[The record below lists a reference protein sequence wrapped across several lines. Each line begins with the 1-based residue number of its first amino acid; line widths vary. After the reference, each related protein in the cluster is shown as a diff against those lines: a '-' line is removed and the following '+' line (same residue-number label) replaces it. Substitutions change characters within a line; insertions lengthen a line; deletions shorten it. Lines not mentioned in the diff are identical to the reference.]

1 MKNESLKWEDIFSVC
16 ILAKLHI
23 SRKYKGCLQMGRTG
37 RKPSTKI
44 DKMFEQT

>member
-1 MKNESLKWEDIFSVC
+1 MKAIKWEDIFSVF
-16 ILAKLHI
+16 IFAKLHI
-23 SRKYKGCLQMGRTG
+23 SRKYKGPLQMGRTG